1 MSAGLTRQKI
11 AETAVRTGFDQLSL
25 SAVARE
31 LGVTHVA
38 LYRHVRDRAD
48 LGFAAADLVAK
59 QMTWPPTDGGWA
71 SHLRAVCQ
79 LVRNTFRQHPGL
91 YDEVVRLGSVP
102 NFDRHIIATADYLLA
117 EGFDP
122 NQARLAFE
130 MMFHLVLDSVRS
142 DEATPV
148 ATEPDIPE
156 PMRTTTV
163 TFEDK
168 VELLIRGIAATI
180 NET

>member
-11 AETAVRTGFDQLSL
+11 AETAVRTGFDRLSL

-48 LGFAAADLVAK
+48 LGYAAADLVA
-59 QMTWPPTDGGWA
+59 QRMTWPPTDGGWA
-71 SHLRAVCQ
+71 DHLRAVCQ
-79 LVRNTFRQHPGL
+79 LVRSTFRQHPGL

-102 NFDRHIIATADYLLA
+102 SFENHIIATADYLLT

-122 NQARLAFE
+122 DQARLAFE
-130 MMFHLVLDSVRS
+130 MMFHLVLDSVRT
-142 DEATPV
+142 DEAEPV
-148 ATEPDIPE
+148 ATEPEVPE
-156 PMRTTTV
+156 PMRTATV

-168 VELLIRGIAATI
+168 VELLIRGIRATI
-180 NET
+180 AES